1 MYRLGF
7 SNSQSLK
14 EAPWRSNPICFFEG
28 RCEEAVEFYRQKL
41 GATVGILM
49 RYQDSPEPA
58 CDKRPAGSERKIM
71 HACLTLG
78 DAVIMASDGTCSGT
92 PDFKGFSL
100 SLSVASESEADRM
113 FDALADGGEVLMPLE
128 KTFWSP
134 RFGMLADRFGVS
146 WMINTL
152 GE

>member
-1 MYRLGF
+1 MAIQPYL
-7 SNSQSLK
+7 
-14 EAPWRSNPICFFEG
+14 FFEG

-41 GATVGILM
+41 GATVDMLM

-58 CDKRPAGSERKIM
+58 CDKLPAGFENKIM
-71 HACLTLG
+71 HGCLTLG
-78 DAVIMASDGTCSGT
+78 GAVIMVSDGMCSGE
-92 PDFKGFSL
+92 PNFQGFSL
-100 SLSVASESEADRM
+100 SLSVSSESEADRL

-134 RFGMLADRFGVS
+134 RYGMLTDRFGVS
-146 WMINTL
+146 WMINTV